1 MTDALLD
8 IRGATKDFP
17 GVRALDNVSMRLEG
31 GQIHALL
38 GENGAGKSTLIK
50 ILTGVH
56 QPDAGEVHLH
66 GVNQRFQ
73 TPRDAIA
80 AGISVVHQERNLIN
94 RFSVGEN
101 ILLETLPTK
110 FGLVDYN
117 AVFEQAKPWLEAL
130 NLHMDPRTPVGELS
144 AAQMQLVEIAKA
156 LSLQTKIL
164 LLDEPTA
171 SITPHETEALFKLL
185 SRLRDD
191 GVCIVFVS
199 HKLEEVFA
207 LCDRVTVLRDGRNA
221 CESRPLE
228 GLTRAD
234 IVKLMIGREEQVAQF
249 GTKNIIE
256 EPPALRLC
264 DVATGQGH
272 RQINLTLRKGEIL
285 GLYGLIGSGRSELAK
300 AIIGATPL
308 TGGHIE
314 VNGQQA
320 QIRNVT
326 EALSRYRIGYVT
338 EDRKREGLVLIH
350 SVLRNVGITIW
361 DRVARLLGLTTERAE
376 AKRVMP
382 YIQRLEVRTPSMR
395 QTVGNLSG
403 GNQQKVS
410 VAKWLAA
417 EAEILIIDEPTI
429 GIDIKTKTYL
439 HELIWGL
446 AADGAAIL
454 LISSDMP
461 EMIALADRILVMNG
475 FAIVGEI
482 ENSRDYDQVSH
493 TIMGHIHDPS
503 ETTKGEE
510 VVAHTPA

>member
-1 MTDALLD
+1 M
-8 IRGATKDFP
+8 
-17 GVRALDNVSMRLEG
+17 
-31 GQIHALL
+31 
-38 GENGAGKSTLIK
+38 
-50 ILTGVH
+50 
-56 QPDAGEVHLH
+56 
-66 GVNQRFQ
+66 
-73 TPRDAIA
+73 
-80 AGISVVHQERNLIN
+80 
-94 RFSVGEN
+94 
-101 ILLETLPTK
+101 
-110 FGLVDYN
+110 
-117 AVFEQAKPWLEAL
+117 
-130 NLHMDPRTPVGELS
+130 
-144 AAQMQLVEIAKA
+144 
-156 LSLQTKIL
+156 
-164 LLDEPTA
+164 
-171 SITPHETEALFKLL
+171 
-185 SRLRDD
+185 
-191 GVCIVFVS
+191 
-199 HKLEEVFA
+199 
-207 LCDRVTVLRDGRNA
+207 
-221 CESRPLE
+221 
-228 GLTRAD
+228 
-234 IVKLMIGREEQVAQF
+234 
-249 GTKNIIE
+249 
-256 EPPALRLC
+256 
-264 DVATGQGH
+264 
-272 RQINLTLRKGEIL
+272 
-285 GLYGLIGSGRSELAK
+285 AK

-417 EAEILIIDEPTI
+417 EAEILIIEEPTI